1 MNFDE
6 PIAAVIDRNPE
17 SWPDRSYLE
26 LGAATWAVP
35 LARLHA
41 RQALGIWGL
50 GDSTGA
56 AEIVVSEL
64 VTNAV
69 SASEGVAGSCFMGQ
83 WSPGRPPIRLWLASQ
98 DDRVVIGVWD
108 GSDDLPEQQ
117 APDDTAERGRGLML
131 IDVLSTSWGVCR
143 PDKSSGKVVWAV
155 ASSEASAPRSP

>member
-6 PIAAVIDRNPE
+6 PIAAVMERNTD

-26 LGAATWAVP
+26 LGAASWAVP

-50 GDSTGA
+50 GDSTDA

-69 SASEGVAGSCFMGQ
+69 SASEDVAGSCFMGQ
-83 WSPGRPPIRLWLASQ
+83 WSPGRPPIRLWLASSE
-98 DDRVVIGVWD
+98 DRVVIGVWD
-108 GSDDLPEQQ
+108 GSDRMPEPQE
-117 APDDTAERGRGLML
+117 PDHSTERGRGLML
-131 IDVLSTSWGVCR
+131 IDVLSSSWGVCR
-143 PDKSSGKVVWAV
+143 PEQSSGKVVWAV
-155 ASSEASAPRSP
+155 ARP

>member
-6 PIAAVIDRNPE
+6 PIAAVMERNPE

-26 LGAATWAVP
+26 LGAASWAVP

-41 RQALGIWGL
+41 RQALDLWGL
-50 GDSTGA
+50 GDSTEA

-69 SASEGVAGSCFMGQ
+69 SASEGLAGSRFMGQ
-83 WSPGRPPIRLWLASQ
+83 WSPGPPPVRLWLASA

-108 GSDDLPEQQ
+108 GSDHLPERHE
-117 APDDTAERGRGLML
+117 PDPAAEHGRGLML
-131 IDVLSTSWGVCR
+131 IDVLSTSWGICK
-143 PDKSSGKVVWAV
+143 PEQSSGKVVWAV
-155 ASSEASAPRSP
+155 ATS